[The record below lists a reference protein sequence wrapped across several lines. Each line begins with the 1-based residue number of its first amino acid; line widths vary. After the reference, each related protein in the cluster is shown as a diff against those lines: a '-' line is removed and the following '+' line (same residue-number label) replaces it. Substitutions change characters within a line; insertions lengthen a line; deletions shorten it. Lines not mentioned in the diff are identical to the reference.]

1 MNLCCLEGAVQGAP
15 LAETGQHELGSGTRR
30 RSRAPDISSTC
41 QHHLVIRPHK
51 IRNGTDPAIAMIH
64 RLLTRSA
71 SRVPC
76 TPAIARTGYS
86 RSYARHV
93 HESTPDE
100 PVKHSVKQFMVHLG
114 VSICRDYFLTSFSN
128 PNEHPRKLGGAIPKW
143 KMEF

>member
-1 MNLCCLEGAVQGAP
+1 MILCCSEGAVQGAP
-15 LAETGQHELGSGTRR
+15 LAETEQHELGSGTRR

-41 QHHLVIRPHK
+41 QHHLVTRPHK

-76 TPAIARTGYS
+76 TPAISRTGQS

-93 HESTPDE
+93 HESTPE
-100 PVKHSVKQFMVHLG
+100 GPVTHFVKQVMVHIGL
-114 VSICRDYFLTSFSN
+114 SMYRDYCLTPFSI
-128 PNEHPRKLGGAIPKW
+128 PNEHPTKVGRVIPEW